1 MFVKVLNIVWCSII
15 CFYSCS
21 THINTIASNN
31 KDRANKVVYSNKNT
45 IIVKQDSTIID
56 LFTESYMRDK
66 MIIYSKENRGEI
78 SQEIEYKVRLSKES
92 EKMVEKAGGMYS
104 IMKTLL
110 SKQNF
115 NVISESRFLVFY
127 RVTMSLD
134 GKQVTGTNISIRS
147 KNISQ
152 LNLTEREIKKVY
164 DYFKKLTF
172 DYSGNEFLNEIVPV
186 SWVFSVK
193 KN

>member
-78 SQEIEYKVRLSKES
+78 SQEIEYKVRLRKET